1 MDNETLFNQ
10 RERIL
15 QKLHGAVPGTEE
27 YANLLE
33 DLNRI
38 DGIIAKSEQ
47 MDREKTELNHKID
60 AEEERVKVEKYRAE
74 NEAKAAKRE
83 SWLKSVA
90 IILGSIIA
98 GAFGLIG
105 IDRTVELEEDNIPS
119 RNGYGIAKGLFPRM
133 K

>member
-1 MDNETLFNQ
+1 MDNETLFQQ

-47 MDREKTELNHKID
+47 MEREKTELNHKID

-83 SWLKSVA
+83 SWLKSGA
-90 IILGSIIA
+90 IILSGIIA